1 MADYFFISIKNGDHF
16 FPWGHRPS
24 LRKKEKLR
32 LPIFQQYCCW
42 FYSFSPSLQLKLLS
56 SKSNTLLDICLPT
69 NSSPSVRKTDQCN
82 GDEGISDFCGTSSS
96 HCAAS
101 LLQFSIFRG
110 QNWIN
115 SWRPNFCPFKRIK
128 HLHDE

>member
-42 FYSFSPSLQLKLLS
+42 LYSFSPSLQLELLS
-56 SKSNTLLDICLPT
+56 SEPNTLLDICIPT
-69 NSSPSVRKTDQCN
+69 NSSPPVRKTDQSDGN
-82 GDEGISDFCGTSSS
+82 EGISDFRRTSSS
-96 HCAAS
+96 HRSAP
-101 LLQFSIFRG
+101 LLQFSILRV

-115 SWRPNFCPFKRIK
+115 SWRPIFCPFKRNNY
-128 HLHDE
+128 LHEE